1 MLFQAAA
8 FLIIFF
14 LILVSYYV
22 FYEIIHS
29 HAFVVNSPKIGL
41 GTHPPPLPW
50 QTELSLGPSW
60 KNFLDTHML

>member
-41 GTHPPPLPW
+41 GTHPPPSPGK
-50 QTELSLGPSW
+50 QNYP
-60 KNFLDTHML
+60 LDPPGKIF